1 MESWMPQGN
10 RSLLEI
16 DDVTI
21 GFHTERG
28 DIEAVSHASLTV
40 ERGHTVAIVGESGSG
55 KTTLTSALNRLL
67 PANGRVVSGS
77 IVFDGKDILALSER
91 EMSSLRGRQI
101 GLVPQDPTSNLN
113 PLVPVGKQVAEVFR
127 VHRVATGKRAKGRA
141 IELLEMVGIADAGR
155 RYAQYPHEFS
165 GGMKQRVL
173 IAMGLAC
180 RPQLLIADEPTS
192 ALDVTVQ
199 RIILDELA
207 ALTAEMGTTV
217 LLVTHNLA
225 LAAEQADHIVVMNHG
240 CIVESGPVSAVLHTP
255 TDDYTKRLIAAAPSF
270 ATKALVDR
278 FADDVVGESGA
289 LQDNVVDVV
298 DLSKSFSIRMGMMGR
313 GARFTAVDD
322 ISFSIPRGKSVGIV
336 GESGSGK
343 STTAKMVLK
352 LETSTSGD
360 ILFEDKNV
368 TDISGTA
375 LLSFRRRV
383 QPIFQNPYAA
393 LDPRYTV
400 GDSIREPLDVHDVG
414 TRAQRDSRVAELLT
428 QVALDPASAARYP
441 HQLSGGQRQRVAIAR
456 ALALEPEVVVLDE
469 AVSAL
474 DVLVQA
480 QILELLVSLQQ
491 RLGLSYL
498 FISHDLAVVR
508 MICHYVHVMQRGKI
522 VESGTPDDLFN
533 RPQHEYTKALLAA
546 IPAAAF

>member
-1 MESWMPQGN
+1 MPQEN
-10 RSLLEI
+10 RSLLDI

-21 GFHTERG
+21 RFRTERG
-28 DIEAVSHASLTV
+28 EVEAVSHASLSV
-40 ERGHTVAIVGESGSG
+40 ERGRTVAIVGESGSG

-67 PANGRVVSGS
+67 PANGRVVTGS
-77 IVFDGKDILALSER
+77 IVFDGRDILALSER
-91 EMSSLRGRQI
+91 EMSSIRGRQI

-113 PLVPVGKQVAEVFR
+113 PLLPIGKQIAEVFAI
-127 VHRVATGKRAKGRA
+127 HRVATGKLAKRRA
-141 IELLEMVGIADAGR
+141 IELLDKVGIADAGR

-180 RPQLLIADEPTS
+180 QPQLLIADEPTS

-217 LLVTHNLA
+217 LMVTHNLA
-225 LAAEQADHIVVMNHG
+225 LAAERADHLVVMNRG
-240 CIVESGPVSAVLHTP
+240 RIVESGPVSVVLPAP

-270 ATKALVDR
+270 STEALVDR
-278 FADDVVGESGA
+278 AADEGVDAEPGA
-289 LQDNVVDVV
+289 PVDNVVDVV
-298 DLSKSFSIRMGMMGR
+298 DLSKSFNIRLGLMGR
-313 GARFTAVDD
+313 GSRFKAVDD
-322 ISFSIPRGKSVGIV
+322 ITFSIPRGKSVGIV

-352 LETSTSGD
+352 LETSTSGE
-360 ILFEDKNV
+360 ILFEHTNV
-368 TDISGTA
+368 TDISGA
-375 LLSFRRRV
+375 DLMSFRRRV
-383 QPIFQNPYAA
+383 QPVFQNPYAA

-400 GDSIREPLDVHDVG
+400 GDSIREPLDLHRVG
-414 TRAQRDSRVAELLT
+414 TRAQRDARVTELLT
-428 QVALDPASAARYP
+428 QVALDPAAAQQYP
-441 HQLSGGQRQRVAIAR
+441 HELSGGQRQRVAIAR
-456 ALALEPEVVVLDE
+456 ALALEPEIVVLDE

-508 MICHYVHVMQRGKI
+508 MICHYVHVMRQGQI
-522 VESGTPDDLFN
+522 VESGTPDDIFN
-533 RPQHEYTKALLAA
+533 RPQHEYTRALLAA
-546 IPAAAF
+546 IPVAAF